1 MAHFAELKAMTD
13 PTGFTSDSHQV
24 VQRVVVVGNDI
35 STAAGP
41 LGENDMHVDGETW
54 CINFFKGGIWKQ
66 TSYNDNFR
74 KSYAGKGMI
83 YDPVKD
89 KFLHPQSYASWSLDD
104 NDDWQA
110 PITFPTVTYFEHET
124 NTYTQ
129 EDVDND
135 VYPEGHEQAGQR
147 IHTYSVGDPVQMN
160 YLINWNETKYNAD
173 NTKGWEATKSN
184 DEAETPTVYDWNGT
198 TWVSA

>member
-35 STAAGP
+35 PAGDST

-66 TSYNDNFR
+66 TSYNHNFR
-74 KSYAGKGMI
+74 KQYAGKGYV

-89 KFLHPQSYASWSLDD
+89 KFIAPQPFASWSLDD
-104 NDDWQA
+104 NDNWQA
-110 PITFPTVTYFEHET
+110 PIDKPSITEEGG
-124 NTYTQ
+124 
-129 EDVDND
+129 
-135 VYPEGHEQAGQR
+135 VYYAV
-147 IHTYSVGDPVQMN
+147 S
-160 YLINWNETKYNAD
+160 WNEEKYQAD
-173 NTKGWEATKSN
+173 NTKGWEATKSD

-198 TWVSA
+198 AWVSA